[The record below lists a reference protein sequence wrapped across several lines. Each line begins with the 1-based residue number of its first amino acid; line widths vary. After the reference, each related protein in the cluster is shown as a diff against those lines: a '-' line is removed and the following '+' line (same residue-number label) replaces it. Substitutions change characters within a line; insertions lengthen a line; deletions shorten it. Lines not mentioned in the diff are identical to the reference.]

1 MTFYTAK
8 ARSLL
13 GRTRRY
19 LRRNLGVP
27 FITTFVLLTI
37 ASIILQGYGNSIAA
51 SRVAFFAFASFLIGM
66 VLQMVCYIKYG
77 RRIVGSAMPRMV
89 SRIRPTIMRYVGENW
104 GAPFVITFIALLISS
119 AVLLSLGNSGGANS
133 VAVYSFY
140 ALVVGVV
147 LQIVSYVKYGEDG
160 SKESLGKV

>member
-1 MTFYTAK
+1 
-8 ARSLL
+8 
-13 GRTRRY
+13 
-19 LRRNLGVP
+19 
-27 FITTFVLLTI
+27 
-37 ASIILQGYGNSIAA
+37 
-51 SRVAFFAFASFLIGM
+51 
-66 VLQMVCYIKYG
+66 
-77 RRIVGSAMPRMV
+77 
-89 SRIRPTIMRYVGENW
+89 MRYVGENW